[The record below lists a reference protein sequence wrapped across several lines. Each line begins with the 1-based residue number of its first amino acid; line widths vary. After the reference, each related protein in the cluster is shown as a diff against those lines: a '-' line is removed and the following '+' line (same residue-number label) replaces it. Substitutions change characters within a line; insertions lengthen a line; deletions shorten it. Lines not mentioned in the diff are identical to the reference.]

1 MPCNITITGRGYPC
15 KDAIGGVRRFWV
27 KAFDPDGSN
36 WGTVTAGALA
46 GAAEAITV
54 YSFQLT
60 KNTASFV
67 QTINASMETGNV
79 FYSQVLEVTIP
90 KMEAAVNAEIAD
102 LVKTRLCVI
111 VETANGE
118 RLVMGLLNG
127 VDVTGGT
134 ITTGT
139 AAGDLHGY
147 TLTFTAEEKLP
158 APVLSATTNI
168 TYTSET

>member
-1 MPCNITITGRGYPC
+1 MACNITITGRGYPC

-90 KMEAAVNAEIAD
+90 KMEAM
-102 LVKTRLCVI
+102 KTGKKMVSKNSMP
-111 VETANGE
+111 TK
-118 RLVMGLLNG
+118 MG
-127 VDVTGGT
+127 
-134 ITTGT
+134 
-139 AAGDLHGY
+139 
-147 TLTFTAEEKLP
+147 KKK
-158 APVLSATTNI
+158 
-168 TYTSET
+168 